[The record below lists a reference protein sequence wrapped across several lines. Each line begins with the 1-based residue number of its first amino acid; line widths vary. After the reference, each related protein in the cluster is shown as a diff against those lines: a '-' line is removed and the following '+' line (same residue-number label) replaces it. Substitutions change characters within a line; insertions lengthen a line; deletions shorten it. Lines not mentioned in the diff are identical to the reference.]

1 MTTIVHPEDRP
12 IEIVDVISGHA
23 MALTPETTTEEVLEW
38 LCRPEVWG
46 RDIEVCPALAGD
58 TRVWSEV
65 AVTPWKDL
73 DDSWAYSEHQGI
85 ALY

>member
-12 IEIVDVISGHA
+12 IEIVDVISGHV
-23 MALTPETTTEEVLEW
+23 MALTAETTSEEVLEW

-46 RDIEVCPALAGD
+46 RDIEVCPALLGD
-58 TRVWSEV
+58 ARVWSER
-65 AVTPWKDL
+65 AVTPWADM

-85 ALY
+85 ALC